1 MAQIDQLEI
10 ATLIYADG
18 ETTYIYKEDTVLTDQ
33 QKSDIE
39 ASGINQKPYLPSYLE
54 LCEQLRADDPT
65 LSDLIVRTMA
75 RGAVG
80 A

>member
-10 ATLIYADG
+10 ATLLYADG
-18 ETTYIYKEDTVLTDQ
+18 ETTYIYKEDTTLTDQ

>member
-1 MAQIDQLEI
+1 MAQIDQMEI
-10 ATLIYADG
+10 ATLIVESG
-18 ETTYIYKEDTVLTDQ
+18 EVSYIYKEDTTLTDE
-33 QKSDIE
+33 QKADIE
-39 ASGINQKPYLPSYLE
+39 ASGINQKPDLPPYLE

-80 A
+80 N